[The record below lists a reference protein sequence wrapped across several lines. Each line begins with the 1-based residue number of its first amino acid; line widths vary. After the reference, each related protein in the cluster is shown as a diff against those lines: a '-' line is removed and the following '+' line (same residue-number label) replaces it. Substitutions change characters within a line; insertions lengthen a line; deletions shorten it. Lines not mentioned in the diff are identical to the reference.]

1 MKMFWAGI
9 ALGAVLLASPAMAGG
24 NDNNNGGQGGG
35 APNVA
40 VSTSSSGSQS
50 AAGAVSTSSPVVT
63 TSASSDAATA
73 GNSQTINN
81 NQITP
86 STQTLRSAPQV
97 FAPALTTTLTET
109 CMGSTSLGVSV
120 IGWGA
125 TGGTTWNDG
134 ECVRR
139 LNARELNSMGFRA
152 EACYVLRMDRDVEAA
167 FQKTGGSCLP
177 QAVAQVMAPPPP
189 PPPPPAAAPPPPP
202 PPAPAP
208 VAHGFRQIEQDSDS

>member
-1 MKMFWAGI
+1 MKMFWAGV
-9 ALGAVLLASPAMAGG
+9 ALSAVLLGSPALAGG
-24 NDNNNGGQGGG
+24 SDGGHD
-35 APNVA
+35 
-40 VSTSSSGSQS
+40 SSSGAAISSSTSQSQS
-50 AAGAVSTSSPVVT
+50 ASGASSTSTSSPVVT
-63 TSASSDAATA
+63 TSASSGAATA

-86 STQTLRSAPQV
+86 STQTLRTAPQV

-167 FQKTGGSCLP
+167 FQKTGGGCMP
-177 QAVAQVMAPPPP
+177 QPVAEVAPPPPPPPPPVAAPPPP
-189 PPPPPAAAPPPPP
+189 PPPPPAPS
-202 PPAPAP
+202 
-208 VAHGFRQIEQDSDS
+208 VRGFRQIEQDGDL